1 MGDVNTGRT
10 NFIPFYKQL
19 KTGPSDRRAED
30 CHCEIRRSAV
40 CRFLVARRSLLTM
53 RHVIF
58 LLISNL
64 MSFEEKGPQ
73 QMGEPRIV
81 IARSEEVL
89 SVIFL
94 LRASPF

>member
-19 KTGPSDRRAED
+19 K
-30 CHCEIRRSAV
+30 
-40 CRFLVARRSLLTM
+40 
-53 RHVIF
+53 
-58 LLISNL
+58 
-64 MSFEEKGPQ
+64 KGPQ

-89 SVIFL
+89 SVVFLL
-94 LRASPF
+94 LRAAPF

>member
-1 MGDVNTGRT
+1 MVNTT
-10 NFIPFYKQL
+10 KIKFIQTAEK
-19 KTGPSDRRAED
+19 GPSDRRPED

-40 CRFLVARRSLLTM
+40 CHFLVARRSLLTL

-73 QMGEPRIV
+73 QMGKPRLV

-89 SVIFL
+89 SVVFL
-94 LRASPF
+94 LLHAAPF